1 MQTWYKE
8 RKRQYDL
15 PFVILLKL
23 ETAMT
28 TAIEQIGR
36 SGLHAF
42 SSFLDTLAFA
52 IKILA
57 RMFDVRAYNS
67 AVRMVLINQ
76 IYFTSV
82 QILPLFLTVAAGF
95 GAIVIGIIGQYLIHL
110 GLFDYFGQLLMGF
123 VVTEF
128 APFITVLLI
137 ALRSSSAV
145 NAEIAVMK
153 VNKELNTL
161 HVFRIDV
168 INYLFLP
175 RILCGILSIVLLS
188 WLFSIVVLTS
198 GLIFSALLFDM
209 SMNDYV
215 TVLLVSAN
223 FSDLIVMSIKCATM
237 GFFIVMIPIR
247 YGMRATD
254 ELTSIPVSVLHG
266 MVNVFIAIMIIEVVS
281 LIVMSLIEKFI

>member
-1 MQTWYKE
+1 
-8 RKRQYDL
+8 
-15 PFVILLKL
+15 
-23 ETAMT
+23 MT
-28 TAIEQIGR
+28 TAIERIGSSGFHAVR
-36 SGLHAF
+36 SSRDIFTFAF
-42 SSFLDTLAFA
+42 R
-52 IKILA
+52 ILA
-57 RMFDVRAYNS
+57 RMFDIRAYNS

-82 QILPLFLTVAAGF
+82 QILPLFLTVAVCF

-110 GLFDYFGQLLMGF
+110 GLFEYFGQLLMGF

-128 APFITVLLI
+128 APFITVLLV
-137 ALRSSSAV
+137 ALRSSSAI

-153 VNKELNTL
+153 VNKELNSL

-175 RILCGILSIVLLS
+175 RILAGILSIVLLS

-198 GLIFSALLFDM
+198 GLIFSALIFNMAID
-209 SMNDYV
+209 DYV
-215 TVLLVSAN
+215 TVLLVSAK
-223 FSDLIVMSIKCATM
+223 FSDLIVMLIKCATM

-254 ELTSIPVSVLHG
+254 ELTSIPVSVLQG

-281 LIVMSLIEKFI
+281 LIVVSLISKFI

>member
-1 MQTWYKE
+1 
-8 RKRQYDL
+8 
-15 PFVILLKL
+15 
-23 ETAMT
+23 MT

-36 SGLHAF
+36 SGLHAVRA
-42 SSFLDTLAFA
+42 SLDTLAFA
-52 IKILA
+52 FRILA

-82 QILPLFLTVAAGF
+82 QILPLFLVVAIGF
-95 GAIVIGIIGQYLIHL
+95 GAIVIGIIGQYLINL
-110 GLFDYFGQLLMGF
+110 GLFYYFGQLLMGF

-137 ALRSSSAV
+137 ALRSSSAI

-161 HVFRIDV
+161 NVFRIDV

-175 RILCGILSIVLLS
+175 RILSGILSIVLLS

-198 GLIFSALLFDM
+198 GLIFSALLFNM

-223 FSDLIVMSIKCATM
+223 FSDLIVMLIKCAAM

-266 MVNVFIAIMIIEVVS
+266 MVNVFIAIMIIEVIS
-281 LIVMSLIEKFI
+281 LIVISLITKFI

>member
-1 MQTWYKE
+1 
-8 RKRQYDL
+8 
-15 PFVILLKL
+15 
-23 ETAMT
+23 MT

-36 SGLHAF
+36 SGLRAVR
-42 SSFLDTLAFA
+42 SSRDTLTFAFR
-52 IKILA
+52 ILA

-82 QILPLFLTVAAGF
+82 QILPLFLVVAIGF

-110 GLFDYFGQLLMGF
+110 GLFGYFGQLLMGF
-123 VVTEF
+123 MVTEF

-137 ALRSSSAV
+137 ALRSSSAI

-161 HVFRIDV
+161 HVFRIDM

-175 RILCGILSIVLLS
+175 RILSGILSIVLLS
-188 WLFSIVVLTS
+188 WLFSIIVLTS
-198 GLIFSALLFDM
+198 GLIFSALLFNM

-223 FSDLIVMSIKCATM
+223 FSDIIVMLIKCATM

-281 LIVMSLIEKFI
+281 LIVISLIKKFI

>member
-1 MQTWYKE
+1 MPSSAASGLFTMPSQ
-8 RKRQYDL
+8 
-15 PFVILLKL
+15 L

-28 TAIEQIGR
+28 EVIEQIGR
-36 SGLHAF
+36 SGLHAVR
-42 SSFLDTLAFA
+42 SFQDNLAFA
-52 IKILA
+52 VKILT

-82 QILPLFLTVAAGF
+82 QILPLVLVVAIGF
-95 GAIVIGIIGQYLIHL
+95 GAIVIGIIGQYLIQL
-110 GLFDYFGQLLMGF
+110 GLFDYFGQLLQGF
-123 VVTEF
+123 VVTEI

-175 RILCGILSIVLLS
+175 RIISGILSIVLLS
-188 WLFSIVVLTS
+188 WLFSIIVLIS
-198 GLIFSALLFDM
+198 GLIFSALLFNM
-209 SMNDYV
+209 RMNDYV
-215 TVLLVSAN
+215 TLLLASAN
-223 FSDLIVMSIKCATM
+223 FSDTIVMLIKCATM
-237 GFFIVMIPIR
+237 GFFIIMIPIR

-266 MVNVFIAIMIIEVVS
+266 MVNVFIAIMVIEVVS
-281 LIVMSLIEKFI
+281 LIVTSLIAKLI

>member
-1 MQTWYKE
+1 M
-8 RKRQYDL
+8 
-15 PFVILLKL
+15 
-23 ETAMT
+23 TAI
-28 TAIEQIGR
+28 IEQIGR
-36 SGLHAF
+36 SGLHAVR
-42 SSFLDTLAFA
+42 SSLDTLTFAFR
-52 IKILA
+52 ILA

-82 QILPLFLTVAAGF
+82 QILPLFLTVAVGF

-110 GLFDYFGQLLMGF
+110 GLFGYFGQLLMGF

-137 ALRSSSAV
+137 ALRSSSAI

-153 VNKELNTL
+153 VNNELNTL
-161 HVFRIDV
+161 HVFRIDE

-175 RILCGILSIVLLS
+175 RILSGIISVVLLS
-188 WLFSIVVLTS
+188 WLFSIVLLSS
-198 GLIFSALLFDM
+198 GLVFSALLFNM
-209 SMNDYV
+209 SINDYV
-215 TVLLVSAN
+215 TVLLTSAK
-223 FSDLIVMSIKCATM
+223 FSDILVMLIKCATM

-266 MVNVFIAIMIIEVVS
+266 MVNVFIAIMIIEVAS
-281 LIVMSLIEKFI
+281 LIVVSLIEKFI

>member
-1 MQTWYKE
+1 M
-8 RKRQYDL
+8 
-15 PFVILLKL
+15 
-23 ETAMT
+23 TAV
-28 TAIEQIGR
+28 IEQIGR
-36 SGLHAF
+36 SGLHAVR
-42 SSFLDTLAFA
+42 SSRDTLTFTLR
-52 IKILA
+52 ILA
-57 RMFDVRAYNS
+57 RMFEVRAYNS

-82 QILPLFLTVAAGF
+82 QILPLFLAVAVCC

-110 GLFDYFGQLLMGF
+110 GLFEFFGQLLMGF

-128 APFITVLLI
+128 VPFITVILV
-137 ALRSSSAV
+137 ALRSSSAI

-153 VNKELNTL
+153 VNKELNSL

-175 RILCGILSIVLLS
+175 RILAGILSIILLS

-198 GLIFSALLFDM
+198 GLIFSALIFNMAID
-209 SMNDYV
+209 DYV
-215 TVLLVSAN
+215 TVLLVSAK
-223 FSDLIVMSIKCATM
+223 FSDLIVMLIKCATM

-254 ELTSIPVSVLHG
+254 ELTSIPVSVLQG

-281 LIVMSLIEKFI
+281 LIVVSLISKLI

>member
-1 MQTWYKE
+1 
-8 RKRQYDL
+8 
-15 PFVILLKL
+15 
-23 ETAMT
+23 MT

-36 SGLHAF
+36 SGLNAARV
-42 SSFLDTLAFA
+42 SRDTLAFA
-52 IKILA
+52 FRILT

-82 QILPLFLTVAAGF
+82 QILPLFLAVSVIF
-95 GAIVIGIIGQYLIHL
+95 GAIVIGIIGQYLIQL
-110 GLFDYFGQLLMGF
+110 GLFYYFGQLLMGF

-168 INYLFLP
+168 ITYLFLP
-175 RILCGILSIVLLS
+175 RILSGILSIVLLS
-188 WLFSIVVLTS
+188 WLFSMIVLAS

-209 SMNDYV
+209 SINDYV
-215 TVLLVSAN
+215 TALLASAE
-223 FSDLIVMSIKCATM
+223 FSDLIVMLIKCATM

-254 ELTSIPVSVLHG
+254 ELTSIPISVHHG

-281 LIVMSLIEKFI
+281 LIVVSSISKFI

>member
-1 MQTWYKE
+1 
-8 RKRQYDL
+8 
-15 PFVILLKL
+15 
-23 ETAMT
+23 
-28 TAIEQIGR
+28 
-36 SGLHAF
+36 
-42 SSFLDTLAFA
+42 
-52 IKILA
+52 
-57 RMFDVRAYNS
+57 
-67 AVRMVLINQ
+67 MVLINQ

-82 QILPLFLTVAAGF
+82 QILPLFLAVAVIF
-95 GAIVIGIIGQYLIHL
+95 GAIVIGIIGQYLINL
-110 GLFDYFGQLLMGF
+110 GLFYYFGQLLMGF

-137 ALRSSSAV
+137 ALRSSSAI

-175 RILCGILSIVLLS
+175 RILSGILSIVLLS
-188 WLFSIVVLTS
+188 WLFSMIVLAS

-215 TVLLVSAN
+215 TALLASAK
-223 FSDLIVMSIKCATM
+223 FSDLIVMLIKCATM

-254 ELTSIPVSVLHG
+254 ELTSIPVSVLQG

>member
-1 MQTWYKE
+1 
-8 RKRQYDL
+8 
-15 PFVILLKL
+15 
-23 ETAMT
+23 MT
-28 TAIEQIGR
+28 EVIEQIGTT
-36 SGLHAF
+36 GLHAVR
-42 SSFLDTLAFA
+42 SFRDNLAFA
-52 IKILA
+52 LKILV

-82 QILPLFLTVAAGF
+82 QILPLVLVVAVGF
-95 GAIVIGIIGQYLIHL
+95 GAIVIGIVGQYMIKL

-128 APFITVLLI
+128 SPFITVLLI

-161 HVFRIDV
+161 NVFRIDV

-175 RILCGILSIVLLS
+175 RIISGILSIVLLS
-188 WLFSIVVLTS
+188 WLFSIVVLIS

-209 SMNDYV
+209 RMSDYV
-215 TVLLVSAN
+215 TLLLESAN
-223 FSDLIVMSIKCATM
+223 FSDTIVMLIKCATM
-237 GFFIVMIPIR
+237 GFFIIMIPIR

-281 LIVMSLIEKFI
+281 LIVTSLIAKFI

>member
-1 MQTWYKE
+1 
-8 RKRQYDL
+8 
-15 PFVILLKL
+15 
-23 ETAMT
+23 MT

-36 SGLHAF
+36 SGLHAVR
-42 SSFLDTLAFA
+42 SSLDNLTFAF
-52 IKILA
+52 KILI

-82 QILPLFLTVAAGF
+82 QILPLVLAVAVGF
-95 GAIVIGIIGQYLIHL
+95 GAIVIGLIGQYLIHL

-123 VVTEF
+123 VVTEL

-161 HVFRIDV
+161 HIFRIDV

-175 RILCGILSIVLLS
+175 RILSGILSIVLLS

-198 GLIFSALLFDM
+198 GLIFSALLFNM

-215 TVLLVSAN
+215 TVLLVSAK
-223 FSDLIVMSIKCATM
+223 FSDIIVMLFKCATM
-237 GFFIVMIPIR
+237 GFFIFMIPIR
-247 YGMRATD
+247 YGIRATD
-254 ELTSIPVSVLHG
+254 ELTSIPVSVLQG

-281 LIVMSLIEKFI
+281 LIVVSLIEKFI

>member
-1 MQTWYKE
+1 
-8 RKRQYDL
+8 
-15 PFVILLKL
+15 
-23 ETAMT
+23 MT
-28 TAIEQIGR
+28 EVIEQIGR
-36 SGLHAF
+36 SGLHTIR
-42 SSFLDTLAFA
+42 SFLDTLTFTFR
-52 IKILA
+52 ILT

-67 AVRMVLINQ
+67 AVRAVVINQ

-82 QILPLFLTVAAGF
+82 QILPLFLVVAVGF
-95 GAIVIGIIGQYLIHL
+95 GAIVIGIIGQLLIQL

-153 VNKELNTL
+153 VNNELNTL

-175 RILCGILSIVLLS
+175 RILSGILSIVLLS
-188 WLFSIVVLTS
+188 WLFSIIVLTS
-198 GLIFSALLFDM
+198 GLIFSALVFNM
-209 SMNDYV
+209 SISDYV

-223 FSDLIVMSIKCATM
+223 FSDIIVMLIKCATM
-237 GFFIVMIPIR
+237 GFFIIMIPIR

-266 MVNVFIAIMIIEVVS
+266 MVNVFIAIMVIEVVS

>member
-1 MQTWYKE
+1 
-8 RKRQYDL
+8 
-15 PFVILLKL
+15 
-23 ETAMT
+23 MT

-36 SGLHAF
+36 SGLHDVR
-42 SSFLDTLAFA
+42 SSGDTLAFA
-52 IKILA
+52 FRILA

-67 AVRMVLINQ
+67 AVRTVLINQ

-82 QILPLFLTVAAGF
+82 QILPLLLAVAVGF
-95 GAIVIGIIGQYLIHL
+95 GAIVIGITSQYLIHL
-110 GLFDYFGQLLMGF
+110 GLFKYFGQFLMGF
-123 VVTEF
+123 VVTEV
-128 APFITVLLI
+128 APFVTVLLI

-145 NAEIAVMK
+145 NAEIAVIK

-161 HVFRIDV
+161 NVFRIDI

-175 RILCGILSIVLLS
+175 RILSGILSVVLLT
-188 WLFSIVVLTS
+188 WLFSIVVLVS

-209 SMNDYV
+209 SINDYV
-215 TVLLVSAN
+215 MLLLASAN
-223 FSDLIVMSIKCATM
+223 FSDIIVMLIKCATM

-266 MVNVFIAIMIIEVVS
+266 MVNVFIAIMIIEVAS
-281 LIVMSLIEKFI
+281 LIVVSLIEKFI